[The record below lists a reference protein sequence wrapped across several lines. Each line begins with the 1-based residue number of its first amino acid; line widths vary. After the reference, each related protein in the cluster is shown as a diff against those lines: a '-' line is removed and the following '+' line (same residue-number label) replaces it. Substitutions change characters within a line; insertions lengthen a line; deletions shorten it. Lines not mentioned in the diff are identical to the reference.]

1 MTSRTT
7 WQSTGGRSDGDYY
20 KPGYEKKRSSV
31 QSEIEVLRHELGKQ
45 GDLDN
50 ETKRI
55 ETQHTGLRSFSFE
68 DFDQFQQIHPQ
79 TDAYATRETEELRDN
94 DLIQSEWDGEGQAVV
109 GGVYYRPA
117 VRSPA
122 PDLSKGG

>member
-1 MTSRTT
+1 MAEYEREKRRGLL
-7 WQSTGGRSDGDYY
+7 Q
-20 KPGYEKKRSSV
+20 PGYEKKRSSV
-31 QSEIEVLRHELGKQ
+31 QSEIKVLRHELGKQ

-55 ETQHTGLRSFSFE
+55 RTQHTGLHSFSFE

-94 DLIQSEWDGEGQAVV
+94 YPIQANGIERDKLLSEESTTVLLFVPLPRIFLEED
-109 GGVYYRPA
+109 R
-117 VRSPA
+117 
-122 PDLSKGG
+122 D